1 VKRQA
6 LTAHVALLQSRL
18 DELAEAIRRGDGQF
32 WADYHETAR
41 TLAALL
47 PHAGRIAE
55 NPERLLTTAE
65 LANASNLSTRTV
77 ERMRKRGQIRP
88 ANVIGKAARWAPDTL
103 TMAPQST
110 RRR

>member
-1 VKRQA
+1 MKRQA
-6 LTAHVALLQSRL
+6 LTAHVALLQHRL
-18 DELAEAIRRGDGQF
+18 DELATAIHDGEDR

-47 PHAGRIAE
+47 PHAGRITE

-65 LANASNLSTRTV
+65 LANASGLSTRTV
-77 ERMRKRGQIRP
+77 ERMRARGQIRP
-88 ANVIGKAARWAPDTL
+88 RNVIGKAARWAPDTL
-103 TMAPQST
+103 MMSPHPIT